1 MGRWMGHLALVPNSS
16 ALTSALRLAREYTC
30 THIHMQTCT
39 RTHIHIEAHKHVH
52 VHTLTHNYTEYVCCT
67 HTRTCTLRAR
77 MWGHVRAHTYTYRHV
92 RTHVHMYMSTH
103 RYFHTHTSRTHMH
116 TRLHIHFNWACSF
129 RQCMETSY
137 FAQEGRSSGM
147 WYVCQSRFTNTV
159 SPTQSRGTSG
169 SACICMHIRAYMKF
183 HPA

>member
-1 MGRWMGHLALVPNSS
+1 
-16 ALTSALRLAREYTC
+16 
-30 THIHMQTCT
+30 MQTCT
-39 RTHIHIEAHKHVH
+39 RTHIHIEAHTRMH
-52 VHTLTHNYTEYVCCT
+52 VHTLTHNTYAWTRT
-67 HTRTCTLRAR
+67 HTYTLRAR
-77 MWGHVRAHTYTYRHV
+77 MWVHVRAHTYTYRHV
-92 RTHVHMYMSTH
+92 RAHVHMYMSTH
-103 RYFHTHTSRTHMH
+103 RYFHTQHTQVIHTCTHTH
-116 TRLHIHFNWACSF
+116 THWACSF

-169 SACICMHIRAYMKF
+169 SACICMHMRAYMKF